1 MKAHRPV
8 RAVHPIVDA
17 HLALPVAGPRRRPH
31 WLTGERVRLYAGG
44 ALLTELLFVGIYVTR
59 VILHHAGAPEP
70 LAQDFSPVWSAAR
83 LAAHGHAI
91 DAWRFAAL
99 FAVQKLAIPTMNAAD
114 GILPWLY
121 PPSMLLFVLPLG
133 WLPYTLA
140 AVLWLGATYV
150 LFAATVRRVA
160 RHALALPCA
169 LAFPGAFLTVIGG
182 QTSLLTASL
191 AGLGLLL
198 LRRRPIAAGVCL
210 GLLTMKPQLSILFPL
225 ALLCAGQ
232 WRALAA
238 WAATIAGAVALST
251 LAFGTGSWIAFA
263 HGVHDAYQ
271 IVLTGQAKLFRMPTV
286 FAMAMLAGW
295 PAGIARALQLL
306 SAAGAALAVLYT
318 WRGSGSYALRAATV
332 ACAGLLVSP
341 YLYDYDLTWYGIVI
355 AWYARHAGEHGW
367 RRFDREWLALMWAM
381 PLGGFLLVPYLSF
394 QLMPIVTL
402 ASLALLVARVAR
414 ERRDASSL
422 LAARD
427 ASDEIDFTR
436 PIRSRRRVVPAP
448 RRDEHPLPR
457 GHHH

>member
-1 MKAHRPV
+1 MKAHHPARPG
-8 RAVHPIVDA
+8 HPVVA
-17 HLALPVAGPRRRPH
+17 PHPALPVAGPRRRPH
-31 WLTGERVRLYAGG
+31 WLTGARVRLYAGG
-44 ALLTELLFVGIYVTR
+44 VLLTELLFVGIYVAR

-83 LAAHGHAI
+83 LAAHGHAL
-91 DAWRFAAL
+91 DAWRFPAL
-99 FAVQKLAIPTMNAAD
+99 FAVQKLAIPTMNPAD

-133 WLPYTLA
+133 WLPYALA
-140 AVLWLGATYV
+140 AVLWLGATYA
-150 LFAATVRRVA
+150 LFAATVRGIA

-169 LAFPGAFLTVIGG
+169 LAFPGAFLTVVGG

-232 WRALAA
+232 SRALAA
-238 WAATIAGAVALST
+238 WAATIACVVALSA
-251 LAFGTGSWIAFA
+251 LAFGTGTWIAFA

-271 IVLTGQAKLFRMPTV
+271 IVLTGQAKLSRMPTV
-286 FAMAMLAGW
+286 FAMATLAGW
-295 PAGIARALQLL
+295 PAAVARALQLL

-318 WRGSGSYALRAATV
+318 WRANGSYALRAATV
-332 ACAGLLVSP
+332 TCACLLVSP

-402 ASLALLVARVAR
+402 ASLVLLVARVAR
-414 ERRDASSL
+414 ERRDAPVL
-422 LAARD
+422 PD
-427 ASDEIDFTR
+427 AGDDPDEIDFTR
-436 PIRSRRRVVPAP
+436 PFRTRRRAVPAP

>member
-1 MKAHRPV
+1 MKTPRFARG
-8 RAVHPIVDA
+8 VHPVVEP
-17 HLALPVAGPRRRPH
+17 HPALPVAGPRRRPH
-31 WLTGERVRLYAGG
+31 WLTGERVRVYAAGV
-44 ALLTELLFVGIYVTR
+44 LLTELLFVGIYVMR

-70 LAQDFSPVWSAAR
+70 LAQDFSPIWSAAR

-91 DAWRFAAL
+91 DAWRFPAL
-99 FAVQKLAIPTMNAAD
+99 FAVEQLAIPTINPAD

-133 WLPYTLA
+133 WLPYALA
-140 AVLWLGATYV
+140 AVLWLGVTYA
-150 LFAATVRRVA
+150 LFAATA
-160 RHALALPCA
+160 RGIAQHALALPCA

-210 GLLTMKPQLSILFPL
+210 GLLTMKPQLSMLFPL
-225 ALLCAGQ
+225 ALLCAGH

-238 WAATIAGAVALST
+238 WAATIACAVALSA
-251 LAFGTGSWIAFA
+251 LAFGGGAWIAFA

-286 FAMAMLAGW
+286 FAMATLAGW
-295 PAGIARALQLL
+295 PAGVARALQLL
-306 SAAGAALAVLYT
+306 SAAGAACAVLYT
-318 WRGSGSYALRAATV
+318 WRGRSSYALRAATV
-332 ACAGLLVSP
+332 TCASLLVSP

-394 QLMPIVTL
+394 QPLPIVTL
-402 ASLALLVARVAR
+402 ASLVLLVARVAH

-422 LAARD
+422 LDARD
-427 ASDEIDFTR
+427 RPDEIDFTR
-436 PIRSRRRVVPAP
+436 PVRTPRRDVAAP